1 MATQVR
7 LSPDGAIKA
16 QGCSRYYFIRQA
28 YYTKVNAFQA
38 IGTPHP
44 CCVAVYYSGI
54 EILAVGAGNQA
65 LRRKRDPDISG
76 KRAEIRERQRQ
87 TSSTEI
93 KK

>member
-1 MATQVR
+1 MR
-7 LSPDGAIKA
+7 LSPLGANK
-16 QGCSRYYFIRQA
+16 SRGRIRYCFIRQA

-38 IGTPHP
+38 IGTPHLR
-44 CCVAVYYSGI
+44 CVAVYYSGI

-76 KRAEIRERQRQ
+76 KRAEIREKQIQ